1 MTKKEL
7 VSNFVLSMEQYR
19 LENEWTQAQ
28 MAENLELSVSGYKKI
43 ISGETKRIDMLVA
56 YNLHMLT
63 GQLLSELCGDNSP
76 ELSIHQ
82 KIRKLTKEQRDHL
95 EHMIDSQLA
104 VQAKAEPE
112 DDCVTLYVP
121 TANITEKIMGI
132 RLILKK

>member
-7 VSNFVLSMEQYR
+7 VTNFVLSMEHYR
-19 LENEWTQAQ
+19 LENNWTQAQ
-28 MAENLELSVSGYKKI
+28 MAEKLELSASGYKKI

-56 YNLHMLT
+56 YNLHVLT
-63 GQLLSELCGDNSP
+63 GQLLSELCGDDSP

-95 EHMIDSQLA
+95 EHMIDSELA
-104 VQAKAEPE
+104 VHTEAEPE
-112 DDCVTLYVP
+112 GGYMTLYVP
-121 TANITEKIMGI
+121 TENITDKIMGI

>member
-28 MAENLELSVSGYKKI
+28 MAEKLELSVSGYKKI
-43 ISGETKRIDMLVA
+43 ISGETKRIDMQVA

-63 GQLLSELCGDNSP
+63 GQLLSELCGVDSP

-104 VQAKAEPE
+104 VQAKVEPE
-112 DDCVTLYVP
+112 DGCVTLYVP